1 MRRRRA
7 FNRRSG
13 KRSVSWVD
21 GFSTTDDAAGTNVRT
36 VSLTGPIPGTAHT
49 WSAVSELVGAADLTF
64 HGGEDAVLSRIRGT
78 LIFGTARVNS
88 GAGFAA
94 KSFPLQLVCA
104 QHAKQGGAAFNEEF
118 LTTSGLGRDD
128 ILWTGATWATSD
140 THAGAS
146 TWDFDQPWRIE
157 VDVKAKRRVQVD
169 HTIAFYFQTVLPGG
183 TTAADFEVSGFL
195 RTLLMRPR

>member
-1 MRRRRA
+1 MRGRRTFGRRRVKRA
-7 FNRRSG
+7 
-13 KRSVSWVD
+13 VSWVD
-21 GFSTTDDAAGTNVRT
+21 DFSTTDDAAGTNVRT
-36 VSLTGPIPGTAHT
+36 VTLTGPVPGTAHT

-78 LIFGTARVNS
+78 LFFGNARVDS
-88 GAGFAA
+88 GAGFGA

-118 LTTSGLGRDD
+118 LTSSGLGRDD

-146 TWDFDQPWRIE
+146 TWDADQPHRIDI
-157 VDVKAKRRVQVD
+157 DVKAKRRIQVD
-169 HTIAFYFQTVLPGG
+169 HTIGFYFQTVLPAG